1 VLTATQISDKWLTN
15 FGASTTSMTNGV
27 NATTEAPGLKAAA
40 AVQLWMQR
48 LQASQGKWVART
60 SAVSLQ
66 QWKSAMIDLGIPRAQ
81 QGAQAKQNNYTTFIT
96 SYMQFLSGAVST
108 VRGMPKGSLAQ
119 SIARSSAMITASY
132 NWGQSRV

>member
-1 VLTATQISDKWLTN
+1 
-15 FGASTTSMTNGV
+15 
-27 NATTEAPGLKAAA
+27 
-40 AVQLWMQR
+40 MQR
-48 LQASQGKWVART
+48 LQASQAKWVART
-60 SAVSLQ
+60 GAVSLQ